1 MRTETEILLQPYDSN
16 QGNSILHRLIAE
28 FGSDTWTH
36 FRGAIHFA
44 KQSGNY
50 TELLDAMGAFLD
62 RGAHISLTFGAD
74 VFGASSFATEH
85 EAILQ
90 LLRSFESKPTFRMHL
105 YHERFRT
112 FHPKLYL
119 FSRESERA
127 LLILGSSNWS
137 EGGFFNNVE
146 ANVVVHLD
154 LHDSEHLE
162 CFDRIVERFE
172 SSWQEPS

>member
-1 MRTETEILLQPYDSN
+1 MRTETEILLQPYDSDH
-16 QGNSILHRLIAE
+16 GNSILHRLIAE
-28 FGSDTWTH
+28 FGSDSWTH

-50 TELLDAMGAFLD
+50 TELLDAMGVFLE
-62 RGAHISLTFGAD
+62 RGAQISLTFGAD
-74 VFGASSFATEH
+74 VFGPSSFATEH

-90 LLRSFESKPTFRMHL
+90 LLRSFESHATFRMHL
-105 YHERFRT
+105 YRERSRT

-119 FSRESERA
+119 FSSDSAA

-154 LHDSEHLE
+154 LRDDEHLE
-162 CFDRIVERFE
+162 CFRRIVERFE
-172 SSWQEPS
+172 SSWQDPT